1 MSIWHEDCNHRHDD
15 DDDYVDDNDGDD
27 DEEDDN
33 KDDNENGI
41 DDDNDDDNDDDD
53 WAFMYCK
60 NYLKDTRRN
69 IGAGTVR
76 GYDHICWKS
85 SVKSFARA
93 AVLVGI
99 KSSFNES
106 LSSTINAKKC

>member
-15 DDDYVDDNDGDD
+15 DDYVDDNDGDD
-27 DEEDDN
+27 EEDDN
-33 KDDNENGI
+33 EEDDNEDDI
-41 DDDNDDDNDDDD
+41 DDDNDDYYDDG
-53 WAFMYCK
+53 AFIDCK

-85 SVKSFARA
+85 SVERFARA

>member
-15 DDDYVDDNDGDD
+15 DDYVDDNDGDD
-27 DEEDDN
+27 EEDDN
-33 KDDNENGI
+33 EDDNEN
-41 DDDNDDDNDDDD
+41 DNDNDNGTFID
-53 WAFMYCK
+53 CK

-99 KSSFNES
+99 ESSFNES